1 VRSRQHRSGTR
12 RRLKV
17 AFIVLAGSFALAAGS
32 WQAAGAA
39 AVSQPA
45 KAAGTSSASCVSLAG
60 IDQSDAQ
67 AASWTPAQMRESIPF
82 SQSAL
87 AKAVARLTPAQRR
100 AAQESAR
107 QSVSASGPT
116 GCADTGSAATSAS
129 ASKAVASS
137 TTGVSPQTRSI
148 TSGYRTI
155 GKFFFEVAH
164 VRFNCTA
171 TAINDAKNNAAK
183 ALVLTAAHC
192 FIGDIDGF
200 IYNSDDWSFAPG
212 WHNNKDPY
220 GLWEVKEAYYPTP
233 WYTCNG
239 ITGLC
244 TLHGPY
250 DYAVFIVKPQHGHGV
265 GYYTGQDG
273 WRVNMPKT
281 ENVTVFGVPGTSSTM
296 LVNSAVSHTVT
307 IGGYQYRRVATPN
320 FGDGASGGPWFYS
333 YSFSSEL
340 GDILGD
346 TGGYDAGGPTDSPSY
361 SPVWTTYFSGF
372 VATVAKKE

>member
-1 VRSRQHRSGTR
+1 V
-12 RRLKV
+12 V
-17 AFIVLAGSFALAAGS
+17 FIVLAGSFALAAGS

-39 AVSQPA
+39 QTSQPA
-45 KAAGTSSASCVSLAG
+45 KTATCVSMTGLT
-60 IDQSDAQ
+60 QTDAQ

-87 AKAVARLTPAQRR
+87 AKALARLTPAQRR
-100 AAQESAR
+100 AAQASAR
-107 QSVSASGPT
+107 QGVAASGST
-116 GCADTGSAATSAS
+116 GCAGTGSAATSAS
-129 ASKAVASS
+129 ATSAAASKTNAA
-137 TTGVSPQTRSI
+137 TAAGTSPQTRSI

-164 VRFNCTA
+164 IRFNCTA
-171 TAINDAKNNAAK
+171 TAINDQKNNPAK

-192 FIGDIDGF
+192 FIGDLDGF

-220 GLWEVKEAYYPTP
+220 GLWEVKEAYYPDP

-265 GYYTGQDG
+265 GWYTGEDG
-273 WRVNMPKT
+273 WHVNMPKT
-281 ENVTVFGVPGTSSTM
+281 ENVTIFGVPGTSSTM
-296 LVNSAVSHTVT
+296 LENSTVSHTVT
-307 IGGYQYRRVATPN
+307 IGGYQYRRAATPG

-346 TGGYDAGGPTDSPSY
+346 TGGYDAGGPTASPSY

-372 VATVAKKE
+372 VANVATKE